1 MNELAVLIKRSYAKD
16 ADGKLLLDDSGKVK
30 VSESTREVFCSER
43 SIGQKEFY
51 QAHGTDFRPE
61 LKLILPDYL
70 EYEGEKLVDYN
81 GQRYRVLRTYRT
93 GYELELTLERAPKED
108 GEADG

>member
-1 MNELAVLIKRSYAKD
+1 MDEIAVLIKRADVMDD
-16 ADGKLLLDDSGKVK
+16 AGRPVLDDSGKVK
-30 VSESTREVFCSER
+30 TSESFREVFCSQR

-70 EYEGEKLVDYN
+70 EYEDEKLVDYN

-108 GEADG
+108 GEARA